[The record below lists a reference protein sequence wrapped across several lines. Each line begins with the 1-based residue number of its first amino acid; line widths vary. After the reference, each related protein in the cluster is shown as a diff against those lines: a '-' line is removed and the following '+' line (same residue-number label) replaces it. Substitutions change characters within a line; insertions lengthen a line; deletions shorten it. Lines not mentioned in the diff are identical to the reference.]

1 MSRVAV
7 GRPSELLAL
16 VQMKGGEIQR
26 IPLRWWE
33 ITALQKWL
41 VMRRRFCKAFSKGS
55 YTRSLYYFSAPEC
68 FLMKEGSIRE
78 RHTGNLS
85 KQSGL
90 FSYLVLSK

>member
-1 MSRVAV
+1 MELPNSRGWAREEVALVGCAFQPGGIVVSRVAV

-55 YTRSLYYFSAPEC
+55 YTRSL
-68 FLMKEGSIRE
+68 
-78 RHTGNLS
+78 
-85 KQSGL
+85 
-90 FSYLVLSK
+90 